1 MQCHS
6 SQKNPTTHQQKTCWY
21 WSFPFFIKKVCTWPA
36 VSIAGNSIFEQ
47 KLKTQL
53 WFATLLLDLGS
64 FDGLCIY
71 CFKYD
76 YTCWHFSCSKTN
88 TIMQTH
94 SAIVDSLGEPTDS
107 FGCHKLQCLCAN
119 ICLQCLRLLSAL
131 SYRYC
136 VCVTWI
142 NTNKHLHHKMC
153 FWKLQ
158 ETHPTCLYP
167 PTATCLCSLSNQPL
181 PPLQAVWRPQKAGR
195 ALHIIFLLM
204 PLLATRVAILL
215 CVTAKPDASSAPHMQ
230 TRSFPANHSENMF
243 TSLQWLC
250 PPE

>member
-167 PTATCLCSLSNQPL
+167 PTATCLCSLSTSHFLRFRLCDGHKKLAVLYTSYFCLCRFWLHVWPSCFVLPL
-181 PPLQAVWRPQKAGR
+181 SPTLR
-195 ALHIIFLLM
+195 L
-204 PLLATRVAILL
+204 
-215 CVTAKPDASSAPHMQ
+215 PH
-230 TRSFPANHSENMF
+230 TCRR
-243 TSLQWLC
+243 T
-250 PPE
+250 